1 MKVKVKFLALFVFI
15 MSPLV
20 LTQELDESFLSSLPE
35 DVAADLIKANLN
47 KVEQEETQYR
57 RPSSFIKKPKPTSN
71 RFGANIFSMM
81 QSTLMPLN
89 EPNFDSSYII
99 DFGDELQI
107 QLVGKRSSIQKLVV
121 KRDGSINIED
131 IGKIFVS
138 GLSLDH
144 VSSLIKDKISS
155 SFIGVE
161 AFVTL
166 TNVRD
171 IQVIMAGN
179 IFNPGPYTLN
189 GNSNIFHALSIAG
202 GPSDIGSFR
211 SINLIRN
218 NKKIETTDLY
228 ETFIYGKST
237 FNTRLRS
244 GDVIFVNPVGSIIN
258 VSGAVKRPGTYELL
272 DDEFLSKALEF
283 SNGLNAFADTSNIQL
298 ERIIDGKIK
307 IIPIVNISQF
317 DKIKNNDSD
326 KIFIRSHPLR
336 NISINGAVLNPGN
349 YLMDEGTTIGDAI
362 KKAGGLTEYAY
373 PFGAVYESAEA
384 KKINSSAL
392 QDLYEASIKNI
403 SEMMRESSVQ
413 VDFAPI
419 IQILTQLKNSEAS
432 GRVVI
437 DLNTEQDTLVKDKD
451 IITIP
456 EFSNQVYVYGAIA
469 SNGTALFKDDEDL
482 DYYLEKKGGLVDNA
496 DKESI
501 FVLQPNGESIRYSY
515 SKNLFQSQPSNNLK
529 IYPGSII
536 YVPEKTS
543 SSFNSLLKS
552 QAYATILGNLGIAL
566 ASLSTI
572 NNNK

>member
-1 MKVKVKFLALFVFI
+1 MKVKVKFLVLSVFI

-189 GNSNIFHALSIAG
+189 GNSNIFHALSVAG

-218 NKKIETTDLY
+218 NKKIETIDLY

-258 VSGAVKRPGTYELL
+258 VSGAVKRPGAYELL
-272 DDEFLSKALEF
+272 DDEFLSKAVEF

-307 IIPIVNISQF
+307 IIPIVNMSQF

-413 VDFAPI
+413 VDFSPI

-437 DLNTEQDTLVKDKD
+437 DLSTEQDTLVKDKD

-482 DYYLEKKGGLVDNA
+482 DYYLKKKGGLVDNA

-501 FVLQPNGESIRYSY
+501 YVLQPNGESIRYSY
-515 SKNLFQSQPSNNLK
+515 SKNLFQSQPSNNIK